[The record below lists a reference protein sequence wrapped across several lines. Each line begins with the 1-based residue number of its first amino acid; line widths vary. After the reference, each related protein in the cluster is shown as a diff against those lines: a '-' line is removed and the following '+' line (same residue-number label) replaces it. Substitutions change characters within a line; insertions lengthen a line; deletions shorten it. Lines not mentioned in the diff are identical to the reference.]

1 MACLLTNR
9 SITSMLKPFYKF
21 AAIFAV
27 GVIAGGLLV
36 FLVAVRDDGGW
47 FWQRHADLQAQ
58 RQQLRI
64 RLETLAVQYKDLTRQ
79 LESANSIASIEESK
93 RAAEKPIEIN
103 DADKDNGDNEL
114 LIAELLD
121 KASGTKRP
129 YLIADY
135 DKAMLRLAEAGFSAF
150 DAEVIIELESAAKE
164 KIAALFEDR
173 DSSNRREIIGT
184 IREVS
189 AQMHKALGDYGYEN
203 YLKANGQSP
212 SVYIAKVADGTSGE
226 QAGLKAGDRI
236 LRYGGE
242 RVFDIYELNA
252 ATSNGML
259 GEMVEIQVQR
269 GEQINTMLIPRGV
282 IGITSRPRMPAQF
295 FSMGRQ
301 RQ

>member
-1 MACLLTNR
+1 
-9 SITSMLKPFYKF
+9 MLKPFHKF
-21 AAIFAV
+21 VAVFAT
-27 GVIAGGLLV
+27 GVIAGGLV
-36 FLVAVRDDGGW
+36 GFIIAMRDDGGW
-47 FWQRHADLQAQ
+47 FWQRHADLQEQ
-58 RQQLRI
+58 HQQLRI
-64 RLETLAVQYKDLTRQ
+64 RLESLTTQHEDLRQQ
-79 LESANSIASIEESK
+79 LESANRIASIEAAK
-93 RAAEKPIEIN
+93 RAANKLVEGN
-103 DADKDNGDNEL
+103 DKQTISGTDNDDEL

-121 KASGTKRP
+121 KAAGSKRP

-150 DAEVIIELESAAKE
+150 DAEVIFALESTAKE

-173 DSSNRREIIGT
+173 GSSNRREIINT

-189 AQMHKALGDYGYEN
+189 AQMHTELGDYGYEN
-203 YLKANGQSP
+203 YLKANGQAP
-212 SVYIAKVADGTSGE
+212 SVYIAKVADKTSGE
-226 QAGLKAGDRI
+226 QAGLQGGDRI

-252 ATSNGML
+252 ATSNGMP

-295 FSMGRQ
+295 FSMGRP